1 MRRWCWVVGF
11 LVMLNVGAA
20 NAAPVCGLGVCID
33 PKTERPDPPEREGE
47 REPGRGTEE
56 TSGETR
62 PREPSAHDVGRKIAG
77 AARYK
82 QGQKAAERRKY
93 DEAIRHFQ
101 AAADLGDGGAVVAL
115 ANVQHKKA
123 VSLFK
128 AGQYL
133 AARRLL
139 DQAIRN
145 DPSSELYSRKRQVM
159 NDRWCK
165 LNRPLDPP
173 LLKAEPDDFDATA
186 FAIHGAKV
194 QRAIDDG
201 WSCDWA
207 DW

>member
-11 LVMLNVGAA
+11 MVVLGAGEA
-20 NAAPVCGLGVCID
+20 EAAPVCALGVCID
-33 PKTERPDPPEREGE
+33 PKMDRPDPPERE
-47 REPGRGTEE
+47 RDPGPGTEA
-56 TSGETR
+56 TR
-62 PREPSAHDVGRKIAG
+62 GDTRARAPSAKDVMRQRAG
-77 AARYK
+77 AARYT
-82 QGQKAAERRKY
+82 QGQKAAARRKL

-101 AAADLGDGGAVVAL
+101 AAADLGTGGAGVAL
-115 ANVQHKKA
+115 ASVQHKKA
-123 VSLFK
+123 VALFK

-145 DPSSELYSRKRQVM
+145 DPNSELYARKRQVM

-173 LLKAEPDDFDATA
+173 LLKAEPDDFDQTA
-186 FAIHGAKV
+186 RDIYAARV

-201 WSCDWA
+201 WVCDWA
-207 DW
+207 DR